1 MHRVLQH
8 RESRISKYSL
18 CFWVF
23 IIYSITTLLG
33 CIPELSLN
41 IQEITKANSMSFKS
55 QIPTTDIFTQSTDIQ
70 PEIKKDMSQS
80 SQATPFIVV
89 SPTSFV
95 SSLPIFCKPEVE
107 IYNSIPQELN
117 KLLHEDS
124 EPQELNKL
132 SHEYLGKLTWINLT
146 SKLTCDNGTK
156 IKHIE
161 YFYRHSFEEQFEYLS
176 GLYPIAPYNFR
187 ISICNFPPI
196 GDYEFMSQ
204 ATLENGTLLQNRHA
218 CNDGDKQ
225 GS

>member
-156 IKHIE
+156 SNISNIFIVILLKNN
-161 YFYRHSFEEQFEYLS
+161 LS
-176 GLYPIAPYNFR
+176 IFQ
-187 ISICNFPPI
+187 
-196 GDYEFMSQ
+196 DYIPLLLIIFVSVY
-204 ATLENGTLLQNRHA
+204 ATFLPSGITNL
-218 CNDGDKQ
+218 
-225 GS
+225 